1 MTPNATYQLNVKTT
15 PRRRICNPLEDD
27 GGGTGRESG
36 DILSI
41 KHCYESAGILR
52 GNWENGN
59 QLEMRNFVITF
70 TAGRVIRLRFLYLSD
85 RTYRHLSYLDEATAM
100 LTKRDH

>member
-41 KHCYESAGILR
+41 KHCYESAGISLR
-52 GNWENGN
+52 ICVW
-59 QLEMRNFVITF
+59 L
-70 TAGRVIRLRFLYLSD
+70 RLR
-85 RTYRHLSYLDEATAM
+85 RAR
-100 LTKRDH
+100 